1 MNKGERRTVHPF
13 FVLHLPFSPAAMIY
27 RNLLSATFIFCVFT
41 ACSQP
46 TSSPAT
52 KVDAAASDSLYTYG
66 TPTSADGTGKFYL
79 GREIAHVMGHQG
91 AEWLERPGR
100 AEEEGTDVLV
110 KAMDLQPND
119 VIADIG
125 AGSGYFTFRMSP
137 KVPQGRVLAVDIQP
151 EMLEMIRQ
159 KQQKEGVTNV
169 QPVLGTVENPNL
181 PSDSV
186 DWVLLVDAY
195 HEFSHPYEMMQGIA
209 DALTEDGRVALVE
222 YREEDPSIAIKPKH
236 KMSEAQAVKEMEAV
250 GLELLEN
257 KDVLPQQHLMIF
269 GKK

>member
-1 MNKGERRTVHPF
+1 
-13 FVLHLPFSPAAMIY
+13 MIY
-27 RNLLSATFIFCVFT
+27 RNILSFVLVFGLLT
-41 ACSQP
+41 ACAQQP
-46 TSSPAT
+46 SSPPVQEPDVTTA
-52 KVDAAASDSLYTYG
+52 DSLYTYG

-100 AEEEGTDVLV
+100 EAEEGTNLLIE
-110 KAMDLQPND
+110 AMDLQPDD

-137 KVPQGRVLAVDIQP
+137 EVPQGKVLAVDIQP

-159 KQQKEGVTNV
+159 KQQKEGGTNV
-169 QPVLGTVENPNL
+169 QPVLGTVDNPNL
-181 PSDSV
+181 PPDSV

-195 HEFSHPYEMMQGIA
+195 HEFSHPYEMMQDIA
-209 DALTEDGRVALVE
+209 EALTENGRVALVE

-236 KMSEAQAVKEMEAV
+236 KMTEAQAVKEMGAV
-250 GLELLEN
+250 GLKLIEN

-269 GKK
+269 GKQ